1 MTFVTQFKA
10 YTYWLY
16 ISNSLGLGSVVDVAL
31 ASEAEGRGFD
41 PWLDAR
47 FLSQHVDSPINWVVT
62 WLWFVVK
69 RLELSQDAI

>member
-41 PWLDAR
+41 P
-47 FLSQHVDSPINWVVT
+47 
-62 WLWFVVK
+62 
-69 RLELSQDAI
+69 